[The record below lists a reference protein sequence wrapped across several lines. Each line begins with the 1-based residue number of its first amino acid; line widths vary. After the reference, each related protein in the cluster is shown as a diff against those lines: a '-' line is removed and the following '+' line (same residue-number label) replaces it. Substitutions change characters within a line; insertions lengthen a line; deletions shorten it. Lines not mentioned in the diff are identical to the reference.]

1 MKKIILSVALCICAI
16 AMQAQEE
23 AVDTKASAI
32 LQSLSKKTKA
42 YKTIKAE
49 FDITMYGKDKA
60 VTDKQKGNLIVKGGK
75 YKLEV
80 KNQVVIS
87 DSNTMWT
94 YLKDANEVQINN
106 VDHASADKG
115 AISPTNIF
123 TIYEK
128 GFKSHFDGETTEKG
142 ATIENISLFPKHPEK
157 EKYHT
162 LKLKIDK
169 TKNQIVGVVV
179 FMKDGTVMEYTIDS
193 LATDSDLGD
202 ATFKFNPKDYPGIDV
217 EDLRE

>member
-1 MKKIILSVALCICAI
+1 VKKLILSIALSLCAVALF
-16 AMQAQEE
+16 AQEE
-23 AVDTKASAI
+23 TIDAKANGI

-42 YKTIKAE
+42 YKSIKAD
-49 FDITMYGKDKA
+49 FNITMYGKDKK
-60 VTDKQKGNLIVKGGK
+60 VTETQKGKLIVKGGK

-87 DSNTMWT
+87 DSTTMWT

-106 VDHASADKG
+106 VDHTDKG
-115 AISPTNIF
+115 TISPTNIF

-128 GFKSHFDGETTEKG
+128 GFKSHFDKEETVNGVTTEH
-142 ATIENISLFPKHPEK
+142 IDLYPKHPEK

-162 LKLKIDK
+162 LKLTIDK
-169 TKNQIVGVVV
+169 TKNQITGIQVL
-179 FMKDGTVMEYTIDS
+179 MKDGTTVEYTIDTFS
-193 LATDSDLGD
+193 ADTDLLD
-202 ATFKFNPKDYPGIDV
+202 ATFKFNTKDYPGIDV

>member
-1 MKKIILSVALCICAI
+1 VKKLLLSFVLCLSVI

-23 AVDTKASAI
+23 TVDAKANAV
-32 LQSLSKKTKA
+32 LQALTKKTKT
-42 YKTIKAE
+42 YKTIKAA
-49 FDITMYGKDKA
+49 FDIIMYSKDKK
-60 VTDKQKGNLIVKGGK
+60 VTDNQKGNLIVKGGK

-80 KNQVVIS
+80 KNQTVIS
-87 DSNTMWT
+87 DSTTMWT

-106 VDHASADKG
+106 VDHSANQST
-115 AISPTNIF
+115 ISPTNIF

-128 GFKSHFDGETTEKG
+128 GFKSHYDGETTEKG
-142 ATIENISLFPKHPEK
+142 ATIETIDLYPKHPEK

-162 LKLKIDK
+162 LKLKVDK
-169 TKNQIVGVVV
+169 NKNQITGVVV
-179 FMKDGTVMEYTIDS
+179 FMKDGTVMEYNIDS
-193 LATDSDLGD
+193 FATDTDLGD

>member
-1 MKKIILSVALCICAI
+1 VKKLLLSIALCMSVI

-23 AVDTKASAI
+23 TVDAKATAI

-42 YKTIKAE
+42 YKTIKAS
-49 FDITMYGKDKA
+49 FDIIMYSKDKK
-60 VTDKQKGNLIVKGGK
+60 VTENQKGNLIVKGGK

-80 KNQVVIS
+80 KNQTVIS
-87 DSNTMWT
+87 DSTTMWT

-106 VDHASADKG
+106 VDHSANQNT
-115 AISPTNIF
+115 ISPTNIF

-128 GFKSHFDGETTEKG
+128 GFKSHFNGETTEKG
-142 ATIENISLFPKHPEK
+142 ATIENIDLFPKHPEK

-169 TKNQIVGVVV
+169 TKNQIVGVTVL
-179 FMKDGTVMEYTIDS
+179 MKDGTVMEYNIDS
-193 LATDSDLGD
+193 FSTDTDLGD
-202 ATFKFNPKDYPGIDV
+202 TTFKFNPKDYPGIDV